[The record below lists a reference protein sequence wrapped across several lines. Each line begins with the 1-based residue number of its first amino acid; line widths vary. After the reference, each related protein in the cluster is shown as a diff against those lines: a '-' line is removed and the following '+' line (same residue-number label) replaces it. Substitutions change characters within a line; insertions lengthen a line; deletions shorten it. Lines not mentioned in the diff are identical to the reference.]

1 LKKCPRC
8 DAHHLQLNLT
18 NFTVDKKVTTNRLL
32 NLDKTELP
40 LLAVA

>member
-18 NFTVDKKVTTNRLL
+18 NFTVDKKVPTNRLL

-40 LLAVA
+40 LLAAA